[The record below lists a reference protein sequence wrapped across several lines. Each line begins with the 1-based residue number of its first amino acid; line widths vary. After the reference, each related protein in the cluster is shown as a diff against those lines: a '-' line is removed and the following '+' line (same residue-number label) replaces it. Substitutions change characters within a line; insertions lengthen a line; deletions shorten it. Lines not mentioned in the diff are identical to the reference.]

1 VLRLLMSKSNMIY
14 QYNDHNAVAKETKAS
29 GETYVFVRPVRL
41 AEGGVEEVREWVS
54 DGKGVPMMA
63 AITRGS
69 VARFLVEAAEKDV
82 WNGGVPVISN

>member
-1 VLRLLMSKSNMIY
+1 
-14 QYNDHNAVAKETKAS
+14 
-29 GETYVFVRPVRL
+29 VRL

-82 WNGGVPVISN
+82 WDGGAPVISN